1 MRSLLRKYTLP
12 GLIICLLGL
21 AALGLAY
28 ILWLGDT
35 RHGLL
40 PCLAAALSAAL
51 FALICLRFVPGWM
64 RFWSGGK
71 MQCLLRRMSI
81 ILRI

>member
-12 GLIICLLGL
+12 GLIICHLGL

-35 RHGLL
+35 WHGLL
-40 PCLAAALSAAL
+40 PCLAAAFDHGVCAPGSQKMWDRPRAA
-51 FALICLRFVPGWM
+51 GQ
-64 RFWSGGK
+64 SG
-71 MQCLLRRMSI
+71 
-81 ILRI
+81 